1 VAVADTPVSF
11 AAVARHP
18 RSVVTV
24 HYSARLDL
32 KSVPPRSPARFQDV
46 RTEKR
51 AVHEAALTIAYSAS
65 VARALR
71 RPAVVA
77 PIAYPVPAE
86 PLEQPDAPVAA
97 CIADWIWPPN
107 AWALR
112 LLLDCWP
119 LVRERLPAASL
130 LLAGP
135 GLAAGHPGQGVTALG
150 PVGSSAEI
158 LGRAKVMVF
167 PCPPT
172 TGPKM
177 KVLEALASG
186 RAVVTTAPGLDG
198 LWLDGDSGAVTAV
211 SDARAIAVA
220 AAELLADSE
229 RCAQLGR
236 MGRRSIA
243 GHHAPRPAARARIEA
258 WSRLT

>member
-1 VAVADTPVSF
+1 
-11 AAVARHP
+11 
-18 RSVVTV
+18 
-24 HYSARLDL
+24 
-32 KSVPPRSPARFQDV
+32 
-46 RTEKR
+46 
-51 AVHEAALTIAYSAS
+51 
-65 VARALR
+65 
-71 RPAVVA
+71 
-77 PIAYPVPAE
+77 
-86 PLEQPDAPVAA
+86 
-97 CIADWIWPPN
+97 
-107 AWALR
+107 
-112 LLLDCWP
+112 
-119 LVRERLPAASL
+119 
-130 LLAGP
+130 
-135 GLAAGHPGQGVTALG
+135 LAAGHPGQGVTALG